1 MTKESTLARKIRKLL
16 HPLDAMRVENPCLPG
31 TPDIE
36 FIGGWVELK
45 KLDAWPKRP
54 TTPVRL
60 PHFTPQQ
67 RVWLTRRMEKGGLSL
82 LLLQVSSEYL
92 LLFGDQAATLI
103 GEATESDLR
112 AAAIQVFNHR
122 TLTTDLLPCLQ
133 RLTSRGTSAS

>member
-1 MTKESTLARKIRKLL
+1 MKESTLARKVRKLL
-16 HPLDAMRVENPCLPG
+16 RPLDAMRVENPCLPG

-54 TTPVRL
+54 TTPIRL

-67 RVWLTRRMEKGGLSL
+67 RLWLTRRMEKGGLSL
-82 LLLQVSSEYL
+82 LLLQVGRDYL

-112 AAAIQVFNHR
+112 AAAIEVFSHR
-122 TLTTDLLPCLQ
+122 TLTTDLLPCFR
-133 RLTSRGTSAS
+133 RLISSRTNDS